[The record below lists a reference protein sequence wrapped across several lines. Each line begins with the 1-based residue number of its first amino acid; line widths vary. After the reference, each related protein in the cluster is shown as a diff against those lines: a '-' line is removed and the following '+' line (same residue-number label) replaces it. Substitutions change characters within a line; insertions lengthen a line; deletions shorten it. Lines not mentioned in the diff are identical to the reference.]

1 MTECCVDWHVV
12 HAWEDET
19 ERAGASASAKAKA
32 YASAVKGSGKAY
44 AKGSGKLYASALEEA
59 CEGCHADAN
68 SHTLHSGL
76 ERRSRVSLCL
86 SICSSISSD
95 SISFISLFSKVL
107 QLRFMHHYGIRSKR
121 RKRASE

>member
-1 MTECCVDWHVV
+1 MTECCVDCHVV

-32 YASAVKGSGKAY
+32 YASAVKGSGK
-44 AKGSGKLYASALEEA
+44 LYASALEEA

-68 SHTLHSGL
+68 SHTTHSGL

-107 QLRFMHHYGIRSKR
+107 QLRFMHHYGIRSKK
-121 RKRASE
+121 RKRAGE